1 MVKISPSL
9 LASDFGNLRS
19 EVKKLESAGA
29 EWLHF
34 DVMDGVFVPNITFG
48 PALIKSI
55 RQDSDLVFDI
65 HLMIENPEKKL
76 EWFAKAGA
84 DIITVHYEACDNIKQ
99 TLQQI
104 RALGCKAGVS
114 IKPMTSPQVLETLLE
129 YIDVI
134 LVMAVEPGFGG
145 QKFMEEQ
152 VYKIEQLKKMISS
165 YQIEIEVDGGINAQ
179 TAGLCINAGANVL
192 VAGTAIFKGGSYQEN
207 IANLRKGGLQCNI

>member
-9 LASDFGNLRS
+9 LSSDFGNLRL
-19 EVKKLESAGA
+19 EIKKLENAGA

-48 PALIKSI
+48 PALIKSV
-55 RQDSDLVFDI
+55 RQDTKLIFDV
-65 HLMIENPEKKL
+65 HLMIEKPEKKL

-104 RALGCKAGVS
+104 RRLCCRAGIS
-114 IKPMTSPQVLETLLE
+114 IKPTTSPQVLEDLLE

-134 LVMAVEPGFGG
+134 LIMTVEPGFGG
-145 QKFMEEQ
+145 QKFMEDQ
-152 VYKIEQLKKMISS
+152 VCKIEQLKEMALP
-165 YQIEIEVDGGINAQ
+165 YQIEIEVDGGINTQ
-179 TAGLCINAGANVL
+179 TSGFCINAGADVL
-192 VAGTAIFKGGSYQEN
+192 VAGTAVFKDGNYQEN
-207 IANLRKGGLQCNI
+207 IANLRKGEKQCNI